1 MCGPAAV
8 PIAMAVVTAA
18 TAAVTANQQKHTAER
33 IGRMQQDQTNQAA
46 SAQMDDRLKQAR
58 EARAQA
64 RVASA
69 EAGVSGISVDAQLN
83 DILMQS
89 NRDVSRIEK
98 NRENGVVEA
107 QMSQRARTA
116 EINGQLV
123 ATGINAADSST
134 KLYGE
139 AKRLAAERAERY
151 GINTT
156 PAPTH

>member
-1 MCGPAAV
+1 MCGPLAI
-8 PIAMAVVTAA
+8 PIAMAIVTVA

-46 SAQMDDRLKQAR
+46 SAQIDDRLKQAR

-98 NRENGVVEA
+98 NRENGIVDA
-107 QMSQRARTA
+107 QMNQRARTA
-116 EINGQLV
+116 EINGQLANTTV
-123 ATGINAADSST
+123 SSASSVGNT
-134 KLYGE
+134 LYQ
-139 AKRLAAERAERY
+139 KY
-151 GINTT
+151 GVKSPT
-156 PAPTH
+156 PAPTSTAPAPKP